1 MSKKQNKEQK
11 IFLRKEKQVTS
22 RNSVL
27 RRGAKSGQTFSS
39 SLLSIFT
46 NEFTKLAATDRTETN
61 ITSQMEVRAKVS
73 FWKGVTFCF
82 VSKSLTENL
91 IGWANWPSLSIFLK
105 TTSGLLPP
113 GFSSDLRPCRP
124 AGERTL
130 SVWLLSL
137 PMATPRLFKFFLFA
151 FVIGPVAKMSLLEF
165 LINLYIPF
173 RPF

>member
-46 NEFTKLAATDRTETN
+46 NEFTKLAATDRPETN
-61 ITSQMEVRAKVS
+61 ITRQMEVK

-82 VSKSLTENL
+82 VSKSLTEEDRGL
-91 IGWANWPSLSIFLK
+91 TLPEFSIK
-105 TTSGLLPP
+105 SKKYI
-113 GFSSDLRPCRP
+113 LRGEFHYHEVDGSFGGKQTGGDCRD
-124 AGERTL
+124 GE
-130 SVWLLSL
+130 SYFQGG
-137 PMATPRLFKFFLFA
+137 PRRVNHA
-151 FVIGPVAKMSLLEF
+151 AVAVDD
-165 LINLYIPF
+165 
-173 RPF
+173 R